1 MAGRNCIINQQN
13 SVIKPLRLN
22 ECAGYS
28 FPAAAK
34 SAAGRRNPSLILA
47 TQHAPRVFFCVFAFV
62 HPFYGQWF
70 SGHCTVCVMVVRAGQ
85 PSGWPV
91 SKVAGIPTPVRATTS
106 ERRNSGG
113 SFIKLTLENAFM
125 ATVVNSAHPEFTF
138 LFLAVRRADC
148 GAQPLAVRVNAGTE
162 YAARA
167 QLISDYVLCFAG
179 RLPVCQR
186 REVRA

>member
-34 SAAGRRNPSLILA
+34 SAAGRGNPSNLEA
-47 TQHAPRVFFCVFAFV
+47 TRDALCVFFCVIAFAHLLLALRFLCRCG
-62 HPFYGQWF
+62 YR
-70 SGHCTVCVMVVRAGQ
+70 VMVAQAGLTSVRPVSVRAGI
-85 PSGWPV
+85 S
-91 SKVAGIPTPVRATTS
+91 TPVWATTS
-106 ERRNSGG
+106 ERGNSGG
-113 SFIKLTLENAFM
+113 SVTRYLTEVATM
-125 ATVVNSAHPEFTF
+125 ATVLASSHPEFTF

-162 YAARA
+162 RAARA
-167 QLISDYVLCFAG
+167 QLISDYVLYFAG